1 MELKI
6 VKYLKTF
13 THCEQRGPGGAGIIW
28 YVLLPREGV
37 LEVPPNLFA
46 EDHVEEE
53 NEDSL

>member
-1 MELKI
+1 M
-6 VKYLKTF
+6 KYFKTF
-13 THCEQRGPGGAGIIW
+13 THREQRGPGGARIIW
-28 YVLLPREGV
+28 YVLLPREDV